1 MKMHYQMR
9 KNIFRERLAQANRA
23 ERLDF
28 TIKYMKTILL
38 ATYLLYSVVTDTLI
52 IGAGTYFWIKGW
64 PF

>member
-1 MKMHYQMR
+1 MRLHYQMR
-9 KNIFRERLAQANRA
+9 KDVFRDRLAQANRA
-23 ERLDF
+23 DRLDF

>member
-9 KNIFRERLAQANRA
+9 KNVFRERLAQANRA

-38 ATYLLYSVVTDTLI
+38 AAYLLYSVVTDTLI
-52 IGAGTYFWIKGW
+52 IGAGTYFWLKGW

>member
-38 ATYLLYSVVTDTLI
+38 VAYLLYSVVTDTLI
-52 IGAGTYFWIKGW
+52 IGAGTYFWLKGW

>member
-1 MKMHYQMR
+1 MRMHYQMR
-9 KNIFRERLAQANRA
+9 KDVFRDRLAQANRA
-23 ERLDF
+23 DRLDF

>member
-1 MKMHYQMR
+1 MKLHYQMR
-9 KNIFRERLAQANRA
+9 KDVFRDRLAQANRA
-23 ERLDF
+23 DRLDF

>member
-1 MKMHYQMR
+1 MRMHYQMR
-9 KNIFRERLAQANRA
+9 KDVFRDRLAQANRA
-23 ERLDF
+23 DRLDF

-38 ATYLLYSVVTDTLI
+38 ATYLLYSVITDTLI

>member
-52 IGAGTYFWIKGW
+52 IGAGTDFWLKGW

>member
-9 KNIFRERLAQANRA
+9 KNVFRERLAQANRT